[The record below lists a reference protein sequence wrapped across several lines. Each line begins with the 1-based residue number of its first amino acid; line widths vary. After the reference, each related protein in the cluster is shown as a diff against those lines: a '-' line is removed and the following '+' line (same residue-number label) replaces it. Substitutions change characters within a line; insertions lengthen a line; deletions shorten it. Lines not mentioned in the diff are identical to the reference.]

1 MIVLLGLFQLCVRV
15 FGHVLGQ
22 LGVGHLRQLFGAAGL
37 APVPVLAGFPAA
49 ILGRISKH
57 KVSSSVLFHRLDL
70 GPQGDGFAVLLR
82 SDLAIHH
89 LGILEEVRQH
99 RTDGD
104 VVLGPGSGELR
115 IHRSSQLDRGQLLI
129 IGGFLVLVLL
139 GERVDLL
146 LQFGIV
152 TGGLF
157 QLGELSVTGLDT
169 LTELLDLGFQL
180 CDLGSL
186 CVEVGAGHK
195 ALADLLRNC
204 RVNFGG
210 VRIPQYGFQPFQHDC
225 YLLACLLSFLSG
237 QSRCCSAHLV
247 VRRASGIWV

>member
-1 MIVLLGLFQLCVRV
+1 MCIRD
-15 FGHVLGQ
+15 
-22 LGVGHLRQLFGAAGL
+22 
-37 APVPVLAGFPAA
+37 
-49 ILGRISKH
+49 SY
-57 KVSSSVLFHRLDL
+57 
-70 GPQGDGFAVLLR
+70 
-82 SDLAIHH
+82 

-104 VVLGPGSGELR
+104 VVLRPGSGELR

-152 TGGLF
+152 TSGLF

-186 CVEVGAGHK
+186 WGC
-195 ALADLLRNC
+195 
-204 RVNFGG
+204 
-210 VRIPQYGFQPFQHDC
+210 
-225 YLLACLLSFLSG
+225 
-237 QSRCCSAHLV
+237 
-247 VRRASGIWV
+247 